1 MNDTDNAQLRNE
13 IAVLKANG
21 ARRQDLS
28 QHACK
33 RLFFDFGVRPS
44 MATVRE
50 LTQTGS
56 ASDIPKDIDSFWAR
70 IRAASRIRIEGG
82 ALPEALQERAG
93 ELLGQ
98 LFEEAQQ
105 LATASLAMDRE
116 MAAQE
121 VANAMSRLR
130 DAEVRCLAME
140 EALHRSEARADAA
153 TAGKSMLEAEL
164 ALARSQ
170 QADIH
175 GESKASV
182 QRMEGDR
189 AALVQRLEVE
199 QAANAA
205 LRERVDTLNTELRH
219 HTEHYA
225 QQIKD
230 AVTEAERRVKPML
243 VELDALR
250 GMATTYQASVRDA
263 NQKEFEYMQQLST
276 AKARADRLDLLV
288 RQQSDRLDALTL
300 ERDALVRH
308 SGTNET
314 VGRLIVAMVEAGRLS
329 ETEIAALGTN
339 IDSFV
344 NIPVRCPACETGEP
358 ELVQHENE
366 FDLSCPDCERSSGAA
381 ASRLCA
387 VSRFR
392 GVAGPDSTAQAKR

>member
-1 MNDTDNAQLRNE
+1 
-13 IAVLKANG
+13 
-21 ARRQDLS
+21 
-28 QHACK
+28 
-33 RLFFDFGVRPS
+33 
-44 MATVRE
+44 
-50 LTQTGS
+50 
-56 ASDIPKDIDSFWAR
+56 
-70 IRAASRIRIEGG
+70 
-82 ALPEALQERAG
+82 
-93 ELLGQ
+93 
-98 LFEEAQQ
+98 
-105 LATASLAMDRE
+105 
-116 MAAQE
+116 MAADE

-130 DAEVRCLAME
+130 DAEVRCIAME

-153 TAGKSMLEAEL
+153 MAGKSMIEAEL
-164 ALARSQ
+164 TLVRSQ

-189 AALVQRLEVE
+189 AALVQRLEAE

-250 GMATTYQASVRDA
+250 GMATSYQASVRDA

-276 AKARADRLDLLV
+276 AKARADRLDLQV
-288 RQQSDRLDALTL
+288 REQSDRLDALML

-329 ETEIAALGTN
+329 EAEIAALGTN

-344 NIPVRCPACETGEP
+344 NIPARCPACETGEP

-366 FDLSCPDCERSSGAA
+366 FDLSCPDCDRSSGAA

-392 GVAGPDSTAQAKR
+392 DVAGPDSMGHAKR

>member
-1 MNDTDNAQLRNE
+1 MNDTDNAQLRQE
-13 IAVLKANG
+13 LAVLKANG

-33 RLFFDFGVRPS
+33 RLFFDFGIRPS

-56 ASDIPKDIDSFWAR
+56 ASDIPKDIDAFWTK

-98 LFEEAQQ
+98 LFNEAQQ
-105 LATASLAMDRE
+105 LATESLRVDRG

-121 VANAMSRLR
+121 VASAMSRLR
-130 DAEVRCLAME
+130 DAEVRCTAME

-153 TAGKSMLEAEL
+153 MAGKSMLEAEL
-164 ALARSQ
+164 TLVRSQ

-189 AALVQRLEVE
+189 AALVQRLEAE

-250 GMATTYQASVRDA
+250 GMASTYQASVRDA
-263 NQKEFEYMQQLST
+263 NQKEFEYMHQLST
-276 AKARADRLDLLV
+276 AKARADRLDLQV
-288 RQQSDRLDALTL
+288 RQQSDRLDALVL

-344 NIPVRCPACETGEP
+344 NIPARCPACETGEP

-392 GVAGPDSTAQAKR
+392 DVAGAESTGHVKR